1 MARTAST
8 QRNDTS
14 SRPVQAGQ
22 PDAVRELVV
31 HAARIELASITVA
44 SKLFAGWA
52 QSADRYAQAISAEL
66 LGRVQGETAS
76 RELVRRLAVVSS
88 THLREVTALP
98 SVAVTHFNSELT
110 KTVKP
115 RKRARRDAPGRAAVG
130 GEPHP
135 ESRAH

>member
-8 QRNDTS
+8 QASDTS
-14 SRPVQAGQ
+14 STPVQAGQ

-31 HAARIELASITVA
+31 HVARIELASITA
-44 SKLFAGWA
+44 AGKLFAGWA

-98 SVAVTHFNSELT
+98 SVAVNHFNRELS
-110 KTVKP
+110 KTVKSP
-115 RKRARRDAPGRAAVG
+115 KRAR
-130 GEPHP
+130 
-135 ESRAH
+135 